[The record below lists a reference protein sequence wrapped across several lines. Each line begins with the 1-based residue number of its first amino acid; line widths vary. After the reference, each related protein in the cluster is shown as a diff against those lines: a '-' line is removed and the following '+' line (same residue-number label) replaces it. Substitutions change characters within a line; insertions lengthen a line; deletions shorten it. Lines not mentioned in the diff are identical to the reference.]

1 MGPLEG
7 FKIIEIAG
15 IGPGQ
20 FAGMLLADMGAS
32 VVRIE
37 RPVQG
42 EAVFAA
48 DARFNLMNRSRPLIG
63 VDLKTQQGVQLVLDL
78 CEDADA
84 IFEGF
89 RPGVM
94 ERLGLGPDACMTRNP
109 KLVYGRMTGWGQQGP
124 LAETIG
130 HDANFI
136 ALSGVYAGI
145 GEKGGSPV
153 YPLNLVGDMGGGGAY
168 LVIGMLSAMLEATK
182 SGKGQVVDSAM
193 VDGAASQMSS
203 IWGFRA
209 AGAWKDERGS
219 NILDGGAP
227 FCTAYRTRD
236 NRYIAVAPIENRF
249 YRNLLSVLGLDD
261 IDPARQ
267 HDQSQ
272 WDTVRQKLQAVF
284 EARTSDEWCEILEG
298 TETCCT
304 PILDMSEVTS
314 HPHIEAR
321 KTFVSIDGITQPA
334 PAPRFSRT
342 ESEIS
347 SAAGPVRSDLYQVLK
362 EWGASA
368 DVLGNLSKENQQ

>member
-1 MGPLEG
+1 MGPLKG

-37 RPVQG
+37 RPVKD
-42 EAVFAA
+42 EPIFA
-48 DARFNLMNRSRPLIG
+48 DASFNLMNRSRPLVS
-63 VDLKTQQGVQLVLDL
+63 VDLKTPEGVQLVLDL
-78 CEDADA
+78 CEEADA
-84 IFEGF
+84 IYEGF

-94 ERLGLGPDACMTRNP
+94 ERLGLGPEACMARNP

-124 LAETIG
+124 LAKTIG
-130 HDANFI
+130 HDANFV

-153 YPLNLVGDMGGGGAY
+153 YPLNLVGDMGGGGAF
-168 LVIGMLSAMLEATK
+168 LVIGMLSALLEASK
-182 SGKGQVVDSAM
+182 SGRGQVIDAAM

-209 AGAWKDERGS
+209 AGVWKDERGS
-219 NILDGGAP
+219 NLLDGGAP
-227 FCTAYRTRD
+227 FYTCYRTKD
-236 NRYIAVAPIENRF
+236 DLYMAVAPIESRF
-249 YRNLLSVLGLDD
+249 YRNLLNALGLDD
-261 IDPARQ
+261 IDPASQ
-267 HDQSQ
+267 HDETQ
-272 WDTVRQKLQAVF
+272 WGSVRQKIQAVF
-284 EARTSDEWCEILEG
+284 ETRTRDEWCELLDG
-298 TETCCT
+298 KETCCT
-304 PILDMSEVTS
+304 PILDMSEVSS
-314 HPHIEAR
+314 HPHNAAR

-342 ESEIS
+342 VSEIS
-347 SAAGPVRSDLYQVLK
+347 SPAGPARSDLRQVLK

-368 DVLGNLSKENQQ
+368 ETLEKIPKDYQQ

>member
-37 RPVQG
+37 RPAQG
-42 EAVFAA
+42 DAIFAA

-94 ERLGLGPDACMTRNP
+94 ERLGLGPDICMARNP
-109 KLVYGRMTGWGQQGP
+109 KLVYGRMTGWGQHGP

-145 GEKGGSPV
+145 GEKG
-153 YPLNLVGDMGGGGAY
+153 
-168 LVIGMLSAMLEATK
+168 
-182 SGKGQVVDSAM
+182 
-193 VDGAASQMSS
+193 
-203 IWGFRA
+203 
-209 AGAWKDERGS
+209 
-219 NILDGGAP
+219 
-227 FCTAYRTRD
+227 
-236 NRYIAVAPIENRF
+236 
-249 YRNLLSVLGLDD
+249 
-261 IDPARQ
+261 
-267 HDQSQ
+267 
-272 WDTVRQKLQAVF
+272 
-284 EARTSDEWCEILEG
+284 
-298 TETCCT
+298 
-304 PILDMSEVTS
+304 
-314 HPHIEAR
+314 
-321 KTFVSIDGITQPA
+321 
-334 PAPRFSRT
+334 
-342 ESEIS
+342 
-347 SAAGPVRSDLYQVLK
+347 
-362 EWGASA
+362 
-368 DVLGNLSKENQQ
+368 

>member
-1 MGPLEG
+1 MGPLED

-37 RPVQG
+37 RPFSG
-42 EAVFAA
+42 EPIFAA
-48 DARFNLMNRSRPLIG
+48 HARFNIMNRSRPMIG
-63 VDLKTQQGVQLVLDL
+63 VDLKTPDGVQLVLDL

-94 ERLGLGPDACMTRNP
+94 ERLGLGPEVCMARNP

-145 GEKGGSPV
+145 GEKGGKPV
-153 YPLNLVGDMGGGGAY
+153 CPLNLAGDMGGGGAY
-168 LVIGMLSAMLEATK
+168 LVIGMLSALLEATK
-182 SGKGQVVDSAM
+182 SGQGQVIDAAM

-209 AGAWKDERGS
+209 ADAWKDERGS

-227 FCTAYRTRD
+227 FYTAYRTKD
-236 NRYIAVAPIENRF
+236 DLHIAVAPIENRF
-249 YRNLLSVLGLDD
+249 YRNLLNVLDLDD
-261 IDPARQ
+261 IDPAMQ
-267 HDQSQ
+267 HDQAQ
-272 WDTVRQKLQAVF
+272 WDDVRRKLQAVF
-284 EARTSDEWCEILEG
+284 ETRTRDEWCELLED

-304 PILDMSEVTS
+304 PILDMSEVTT
-314 HPHIEAR
+314 HPHNVSRE
-321 KTFVSIDGITQPA
+321 TFVSIDGITQPA

-342 ESEIS
+342 TSKIGS
-347 SAAGPVRSDLYQVLK
+347 PAGPMRSDPQQVLK
-362 EWGASA
+362 DWGASTETLA
-368 DVLGNLSKENQQ
+368 KLPKEYQQ